1 MKIIERIKS
10 MSKIGLTA
18 KEEEKLLTF
27 IEAFEKQCY
36 KLLPEADGYIINKLD
51 NLSVHYDNI
60 EEENKED
67 YRHTSSP
74 FSVRYKIKDHF
85 NKK

>member
-18 KEEEKLLTF
+18 DEEVKLSTF
-27 IEAFEKQCY
+27 IEAFEKQCD
-36 KLLPEADGYIINKLD
+36 KLLPEVDGKSINKLD

-60 EEENKED
+60 EGENKEE

-74 FSVRYKIKDHF
+74 FAVRYKIKDHF

>member
-10 MSKIGLTA
+10 MSKIALTGA
-18 KEEEKLLTF
+18 EEEKLLTF
-27 IEAFEKQCY
+27 IEAFEKQCG
-36 KLLPEADGYIINKLD
+36 KLLPESDEYIINILD

-60 EEENKED
+60 EEENKEE

-74 FSVRYKIKDHF
+74 FAVRCKIKD
-85 NKK
+85 

>member
-18 KEEEKLLTF
+18 KEEEKLSTF
-27 IEAFEKQCY
+27 IEAFEKQCD

-67 YRHTSSP
+67 CRHTSSP
-74 FSVRYKIKDHF
+74 FAVRYKIKDHF

>member
-10 MSKIGLTA
+10 MSKIGLSADEEA
-18 KEEEKLLTF
+18 KLSTF
-27 IEAFEKQCY
+27 IEAFEKQCD
-36 KLLPEADGYIINKLD
+36 KLLPEVDGKSINYFD

-60 EEENKED
+60 EEEYKED
-67 YRHTSSP
+67 YRHTSLP
-74 FSVRYKIKDHF
+74 FAVRYKIKDHF

>member
-18 KEEEKLLTF
+18 KEEEKLSTF
-27 IEAFEKQCY
+27 IEAFEKQCD
-36 KLLPEADGYIINKLD
+36 KLLPEADGHIINKLD

-60 EEENKED
+60 EEKNKEE
-67 YRHTSSP
+67 YRHASSL
-74 FSVRYKIKDHF
+74 FAVRYKIKD
-85 NKK
+85 